1 MPPCLLVSKLG
12 VPSLESPGSVIQTL
26 NAKTTSTVIVTNQVL
41 LGWLV
46 KDLHLESQSQGVEV
60 SCGGPAVEG

>member
-12 VPSLESPGSVIQTL
+12 VPSLESPGRVVQTL
-26 NAKTTSTVIVTNQVL
+26 NAKTTSIVIVTNQVL

-46 KDLHLESQSQGVEV
+46 KELHLESQSQGVEV